1 LWLALLAVVP
11 WTSSRYVIKVIGR
24 TPVSPLALFPLGL
37 LAILWLL
44 PKLAAGRRIPAIA
57 WPLVGL
63 VFAALVSV
71 AGAQFLPLEPYKGQ
85 VPFNRELRG
94 LITLGIGVA
103 FYLAATLQTSD
114 DVRLKTS
121 LRVLYLGAILT
132 LIWASVQAYF
142 VLDGKPGIP
151 HWLIHLH
158 RQFVIRQ
165 PFKDRVTGLAFE
177 PSWFA
182 DQMVV
187 LYLPLWV
194 GSVARRYSVFSTKR
208 IMISVE
214 LGLALWG
221 IALFLLTFSR
231 GGYLTFFAI
240 VTVLALLAGWRIAGR
255 ILKGLRPR
263 IGRTGGWKAA
273 IIRAVILAVALGLIA
288 AMFMAVAVWVSERDR
303 RMTSLR
309 ILPSQITEIRQEHPG
324 EVLYAL
330 ANRLAFAE
338 RVVFWEAGYRPFEL
352 YPLTGV
358 GLGNAGFLFPKV
370 APAYGYGL
378 TEIRMLLDPAN
389 PNFPNPKN
397 LWIRLLSET
406 GLLGFSFYLTWLVIL
421 LAGALAL
428 SRSRVKI
435 AQVLGMAGSLA
446 AVALLLEGFSLDTF
460 ALPQMWLILGFLS
473 AGIGR
478 EPELSDFSEVK
489 DHAL

>member
-1 LWLALLAVVP
+1 
-11 WTSSRYVIKVIGR
+11 
-24 TPVSPLALFPLGL
+24 
-37 LAILWLL
+37 
-44 PKLAAGRRIPAIA
+44 
-57 WPLVGL
+57 
-63 VFAALVSV
+63 
-71 AGAQFLPLEPYKGQ
+71 
-85 VPFNRELRG
+85 
-94 LITLGIGVA
+94 
-103 FYLAATLQTSD
+103 
-114 DVRLKTS
+114 
-121 LRVLYLGAILT
+121 
-132 LIWASVQAYF
+132 
-142 VLDGKPGIP
+142 
-151 HWLIHLH
+151 
-158 RQFVIRQ
+158 
-165 PFKDRVTGLAFE
+165 
-177 PSWFA
+177 
-182 DQMVV
+182 
-187 LYLPLWV
+187 
-194 GSVARRYSVFSTKR
+194 
-208 IMISVE
+208 
-214 LGLALWG
+214 
-221 IALFLLTFSR
+221 
-231 GGYLTFFAI
+231 
-240 VTVLALLAGWRIAGR
+240 
-255 ILKGLRPR
+255 
-263 IGRTGGWKAA
+263 
-273 IIRAVILAVALGLIA
+273 
-288 AMFMAVAVWVSERDR
+288 MAVAVWVSERDR

-421 LAGALAL
+421 FAGALAL

-473 AGIGR
+473 AGISR